1 MKTASADQL
10 VKKIKLS
17 FHKKL
22 NTKFAGEYRSAFK
35 GNGLQFETVREYQYG
50 DEIKY
55 VDWNVS
61 ARMNH
66 LYIKEFIEER
76 ELNIVLMVDI
86 SSSMQYGTMKRKDE
100 VLMDV
105 VTLLLY
111 LAQYNNDRVSVMLFT
126 DRVEWFFTPQKGRKY
141 ILKVIREIINFK
153 PEGKKTDISKVID
166 FSMTVLKK
174 KSVIFLL
181 SDFIDDDYLI
191 KMKRLRRKHDVIP
204 IRITDPTEKKFH
216 FFGLTQFHD
225 LESGNVVFSTS
236 PGKPLDEEIHGFD
249 VMNLSTDEPVEN
261 SILKYFEKR
270 NRKRLSRW

>member
-1 MKTASADQL
+1 MQQMSADQL
-10 VKKIKLS
+10 LKKIKIS
-17 FHKKL
+17 FHRKL
-22 NTKFAGEYRSAFK
+22 NTNFAGEYRSAFK

-100 VLMDV
+100 VLMEV
-105 VTLLLY
+105 ITLLLF

-141 ILKVIREIINFK
+141 ILKVIREIMNFK
-153 PEGKKTDISKVID
+153 PAGSGTDISKVID

-181 SDFIDDDYLI
+181 SDFIDDNYLV

-204 IRITDPTEKKFH
+204 VRITDPTEKRFH
-216 FFGLTQFHD
+216 FFGLTQFYD
-225 LESGNVVFSTS
+225 LESKSTVHSTS
-236 PGKPLDEEIHGFD
+236 PGKPLDDEIHGFE
-249 VMNLSTDEPVEN
+249 VMNLSTDEQIES

-270 NRKRLSRW
+270 NRKRLARW